1 MSRRDLLTILAAG
14 LLLAATDLRA
24 RELPF
29 ELDLGLF
36 RAEGNRSR
44 LEVYISLDRQG
55 VTYERERGRYTAH
68 LAGVVLLKQRGQI
81 IHFRELA
88 IDDAVDNLDDGP
100 QGMIFRQATFSLVPG
115 AYDLQVVVEDRQGN
129 RSDSILQVE
138 VPGYGGPGLEI
149 SAIQLAGLVRRSGG
163 PKEFFKGGV
172 TVWPDA
178 RSVYDNDRP
187 LLWHYTE
194 VYGLTP
200 LDTVE
205 IRTGIW
211 RDSMEL
217 IALSPRRTLS
227 PSLVFSDWG
236 AINLSALTAGDYRLY
251 LTITAAGDSISA
263 LKPFRVV
270 RETPL
275 PSDSVDVLAG
285 LSPAELTDFARGLR
299 LLPTELDLRRFRSLD
314 SAGRCR
320 MIEDAAGGV
329 ARGLGQDSSRHTG
342 ELLRHW
348 GQVKAYER
356 DWRSRR
362 RLTEQGRTM
371 FLYGPPATIE
381 TYPATSVLREYQI
394 WTYTYADSTVQSDP
408 DGLSGTSQF
417 VFVDREGYG
426 EFTLVHATAPGAV
439 WNENWRRELSW
450 VPVPV
455 DEQAAPAA
463 EVIEEEAAAV
473 VDTVRAEPASVDS
486 LVVPAVEVIE
496 EEAAAAIVD
505 TVRAEPAIVDSLAVP
520 AVEVGEEDV
529 IFAPVDTVQAEP
541 ALIDTLTAPGPP
553 APQDTL
559 TTDTSAVIL
568 VPSDTA
574 AIDTAAVDSL
584 PLEPAVDDTTT
595 TP

>member
-14 LLLAATDLRA
+14 LLLAATGLQA

-44 LEVYISLDRQG
+44 LEVYIGLDRQG

-68 LAGVVLLKQRGQI
+68 MAGVVLLKQRGQI

-129 RSDSILQVE
+129 RSDSTLQVE
-138 VPGYGGPGLEI
+138 VPGYGGLGLEI
-149 SAIQLAGLVRRSGG
+149 SSIQLAGLVRRSAG
-163 PKEFFKGGV
+163 PKEFFKGGM

-200 LDTVE
+200 LDTLE

-211 RDSMEL
+211 RDSTEVISL
-217 IALSPRRTLS
+217 GPRRTLS

-236 AINLSALTAGDYRLY
+236 AINLSALAAGDYRLS
-251 LTITAAGDSISA
+251 LTITADGDSISA

-270 RETPL
+270 REAPV
-275 PSDSVDVLAG
+275 PADSADVLAG
-285 LSPAELTDFARGLR
+285 LSPAELTGFARGLR
-299 LLPTELDLRRFRSLD
+299 LLPTELDLRRFHSLD
-314 SAGRCR
+314 SAGRCS
-320 MIEDAAGGV
+320 MLEDAAREAV
-329 ARGLGQDSSRHTG
+329 RVLGQDSSRHTG
-342 ELLRHW
+342 ELLRRW
-348 GQVKAYER
+348 EQVKAYER

-381 TYPATSVLREYQI
+381 TYPATSALREHQI
-394 WTYTYADSTVQSDP
+394 WTYTYADSADQP
-408 DGLSGTSQF
+408 DLVSPTGQF

-439 WNENWRRELSW
+439 WNENWRRGLSW
-450 VPVPV
+450 VPVPAA
-455 DEQAAPAA
+455 EPAAPAA
-463 EVIEEEAAAV
+463 EVIEEEAAAAV
-473 VDTVRAEPASVDS
+473 VDTVRAEPAG
-486 LVVPAVEVIE
+486 
-496 EEAAAAIVD
+496 
-505 TVRAEPAIVDSLAVP
+505 VDSLAVP

-529 IFAPVDTVQAEP
+529 ISAPVDTVQAEP
-541 ALIDTLTAPGPP
+541 ALIDTLTTPGPP

-568 VPSDTA
+568 APSDTA
-574 AIDTAAVDSL
+574 AVDTAAVDSL
-584 PLEPAVDDTTT
+584 PLEPALNDTTP

>member
-1 MSRRDLLTILAAG
+1 
-14 LLLAATDLRA
+14 
-24 RELPF
+24 
-29 ELDLGLF
+29 
-36 RAEGNRSR
+36 
-44 LEVYISLDRQG
+44 
-55 VTYERERGRYTAH
+55 
-68 LAGVVLLKQRGQI
+68 
-81 IHFRELA
+81 
-88 IDDAVDNLDDGP
+88 
-100 QGMIFRQATFSLVPG
+100 
-115 AYDLQVVVEDRQGN
+115 
-129 RSDSILQVE
+129 
-138 VPGYGGPGLEI
+138 
-149 SAIQLAGLVRRSGG
+149 
-163 PKEFFKGGV
+163 
-172 TVWPDA
+172 
-178 RSVYDNDRP
+178 
-187 LLWHYTE
+187 
-194 VYGLTP
+194 
-200 LDTVE
+200 
-205 IRTGIW
+205 
-211 RDSMEL
+211 MEL
-217 IALSPRRTLS
+217 ISLGPRRTLS

-251 LTITAAGDSISA
+251 LTITADGDSIST

-270 RETPL
+270 REAPI
-275 PSDSVDVLAG
+275 PADSGDVLAG

-299 LLPTELDLRRFRSLD
+299 LLPTELDLRRFRSTD
-314 SAGRCR
+314 STGRRR
-320 MIEDAAGGV
+320 MVEEAAREV
-329 ARGLGQDSSRHTG
+329 ARGLGQDSIRHTG

-381 TYPATSVLREYQI
+381 TYPATSALREYQI
-394 WTYTYADSTVQSDP
+394 WTYTYADSTDQSDL

-450 VPVPV
+450 VPVP
-455 DEQAAPAA
+455 AA
-463 EVIEEEAAAV
+463 EQ
-473 VDTVRAEPASVDS
+473 
-486 LVVPAVEVIE
+486 
-496 EEAAAAIVD
+496 
-505 TVRAEPAIVDSLAVP
+505 AVP

-559 TTDTSAVIL
+559 TTDTSAVIP

-584 PLEPAVDDTTT
+584 PLEPAVIDTTT

>member
-1 MSRRDLLTILAAG
+1 MSRRDLLAILAAG
-14 LLLAATDLRA
+14 LLLAATGLRA

-68 LAGVVLLKQRGQI
+68 LAAVVLLKQRGQI

-100 QGMIFRQATFSLVPG
+100 RGMIFRQATFSLAPG
-115 AYDLQVVVEDRQGN
+115 SYDLQVVVEDRQGN
-129 RSDSILQVE
+129 RSDSTLQAE

-178 RSVYDNDRP
+178 RSVYDNDQP

-200 LDTVE
+200 LDTLE

-211 RDSMEL
+211 RDSTEVISL
-217 IALSPRRTLS
+217 GPRRTRS

-236 AINLSALTAGDYRLY
+236 AINVSALAAGDYRLS
-251 LTITAAGDSISA
+251 LTITADGDSISA

-270 RETPL
+270 WEAPA
-275 PSDSVDVLAG
+275 PSDSGDVLAG
-285 LSPAELTDFARGLR
+285 LSPAELTGFARGLG
-299 LLPTELDLRRFRSLD
+299 LLPTELDLRRFRSMD
-314 SAGRCR
+314 STGRRR
-320 MIEDAAGGV
+320 MVEEAAREV
-329 ARGLGQDSSRHTG
+329 VRGPGQDSSLHTG
-342 ELLRHW
+342 ELLRRW

-356 DWRSRR
+356 DWRSHR

-371 FLYGPPATIE
+371 LLYGPPAAIE
-381 TYPATSVLREYQI
+381 TYPATSALREYQI
-394 WTYTYADSTVQSDP
+394 WTYTYADSTDQSEP
-408 DGLSGTSQF
+408 DSLSGTSQF

-426 EFTLVHATAPGAV
+426 EFTLVHGTAPGAV

-450 VPVPV
+450 GVPIPAA
-455 DEQAAPAA
+455 EQAAPAA
-463 EVIEEEAAAV
+463 EVIKGAAAAV
-473 VDTVRAEPASVDS
+473 VDTVRAEPA
-486 LVVPAVEVIE
+486 
-496 EEAAAAIVD
+496 
-505 TVRAEPAIVDSLAVP
+505 
-520 AVEVGEEDV
+520 
-529 IFAPVDTVQAEP
+529 
-541 ALIDTLTAPGPP
+541 LIDTLIAPEPQ

-574 AIDTAAVDSL
+574 AIDTAAVNSL
-584 PLEPAVDDTTT
+584 PLEPAVNDTTT